1 MLFRCEGC
9 PHAYC
14 EDHLPEAGVD
24 IVKECARF
32 AAMGWRQTATACFV
46 RCTPRC
52 ARLVEALNGEA
63 SGVSV
68 AAQTKREA
76 AVAGVKREDC

>member
-1 MLFRCEGC
+1 
-9 PHAYC
+9 
-14 EDHLPEAGVD
+14 
-24 IVKECARF
+24 
-32 AAMGWRQTATACFV
+32 MGWRQTATACFV

-63 SGVSV
+63 PGGVV

-76 AVAGVKREDC
+76 AAAGVKREDC